1 MKKQSK
7 YSGEFKE
14 QALALIRKGDRT
26 LKEISKTLGIN
37 YWTLREWKKEQLHP
51 SSGEGSKVKI
61 SEKEE
66 LRRLRSENQD
76 LRMENAI
83 LKKYAAIL
91 SKDQQ

>member
-1 MKKQSK
+1 MGKQQK
-7 YSGEFKE
+7 YSAEFKE
-14 QALALIRKGDRT
+14 QAISLIQKGDRT

-37 YWTLREWKKEQLHP
+37 YWTLREWKKEQLNPP
-51 SSGEGSKVKI
+51 SDEGTRMKS

-66 LRRLRSENQD
+66 LRRLRSEIQD

-83 LKKYAAIL
+83 LKKFAAIL